1 MNARADTGVFERAI
15 ESRALRAGAPAW
27 LARLQSSGR
36 DRFAELGF
44 PTSRDE
50 DWRYTD
56 VGPILRAGLDPSAG
70 TAGSLD
76 AAALARYALPGLQ
89 VHTLVF
95 VNGRHSPA
103 LSRVGTLPAG
113 AFAGS
118 LADALAGK
126 VPGLDTAL
134 GQIAGATTHGFAA
147 LNTALIDDG
156 LCVIIPAGCSI
167 DQPIH
172 ALFLTDPAGHGAVAS
187 PRNLVLAG
195 EGGRATVIEHH
206 AGTLE
211 GPYLTNA
218 LTELRAGPGARV
230 EHYRLQDQGVQSFHV
245 SGLHLELG
253 PDARVIAHS
262 VDLGGR
268 LVRNDVYARLAA
280 PGAECELNGLYVAT
294 GRQHVDNFTRV
305 DHLKP
310 NGTSREFYKGVL
322 DGRGRSVFHGRVVV
336 HPDAQ
341 HTDAQQTNNNLL
353 LSRDAEADTK
363 PQLEIYA
370 DDVKC
375 SHGATVGQLDPD
387 ALFYLRA
394 RAIDAAT
401 ARDLLTYAF
410 ANEVLNRMALAPLR
424 ESLEE
429 RLAQGLLHGRRLDE
443 LTMG

>member
-15 ESRALRAGAPAW
+15 ASRAQSAGVPGW
-27 LARLQSSGR
+27 LAQLHSSGR

-70 TAGSLD
+70 GAGGLD
-76 AAALARYALPGLQ
+76 PAALAPFALAGLQ
-89 VHTLVF
+89 AHTLVF
-95 VNGRHSPA
+95 VNGRYSPA
-103 LSRVGTLPAG
+103 MSRPGALPAG
-113 AFAGS
+113 AYAGS
-118 LADALAGK
+118 LAGALASNA
-126 VPGLDTAL
+126 PGLDAAL
-134 GQIAGATTHGFAA
+134 GQIAGATAHGFAA

-156 LCVIIPAGCSI
+156 LCVLLPAGCSI
-167 DQPIH
+167 DSPIH
-172 ALFLTDPAGHGAVAS
+172 ALFLTDAAGHGAVAS
-187 PRNLVLAG
+187 PRNLIVAG
-195 EGGRATVIEHH
+195 DNARATVIEHH
-206 AGTLE
+206 AGTLD
-211 GPYLTNA
+211 GPYLTNC
-218 LTELRAGPGARV
+218 LTELRAGPGARID
-230 EHYRLQDQGVQSFHV
+230 HYRLQDQGVQSFHV
-245 SGLHLELG
+245 SGLYLELG
-253 PDARVIAHS
+253 RDARCTANS
-262 VDLGGR
+262 VDIGGR

-294 GRQHVDNFTRV
+294 GRQHVDNFTQV
-305 DHLKP
+305 DHLQP

-341 HTDAQQTNNNLL
+341 HTDARQTNNNLL

-375 SHGATVGQLDPD
+375 SHGATVGQLDAD

-410 ANEVLNRMALAPLR
+410 ANEVLNRMELAPLR
-424 ESLEE
+424 ESLAA